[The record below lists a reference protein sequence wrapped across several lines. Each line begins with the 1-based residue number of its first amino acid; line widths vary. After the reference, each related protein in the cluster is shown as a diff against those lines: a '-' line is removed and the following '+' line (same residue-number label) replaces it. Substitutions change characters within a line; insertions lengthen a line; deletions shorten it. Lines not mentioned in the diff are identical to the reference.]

1 MNGPLEWFAAIGAVI
16 AAAMIA
22 ADIGRRATGWAFVLF
37 SVVAIAWVIV
47 GLTGGGMPL
56 TIQNAILLVVNLW
69 GVWQYLLS
77 PKNKRKIEKM
87 EEIEKEAE
95 HEVEAS

>member
-56 TIQNAILLVVNLW
+56 TIQNAILLIVNLW

-95 HEVEAS
+95 HEVETS